1 MKHRRNY
8 MLFGILGLLG
18 AAVLFVLLITSTNW
32 PWLVSWM
39 IAASVAAFVFYGID
53 KGLSKTNARRIPEL
67 ILHLMSLLGGF
78 VGALLGMLV
87 FRHKTNFREH
97 PLFIP
102 IMVVSAVLWGFLL
115 YQFVLRA

>member
-1 MKHRRNY
+1 
-8 MLFGILGLLG
+8 
-18 AAVLFVLLITSTNW
+18 
-32 PWLVSWM
+32 
-39 IAASVAAFVFYGID
+39 
-53 KGLSKTNARRIPEL
+53 
-67 ILHLMSLLGGF
+67 MSLLGGF